1 MMAKR
6 SRRRASEPATL
17 STGVDNS
24 KSDLNALGNTKSMYD
39 CSLQCVYACEYKLHH
54 RQRFRI
60 TYKLNI

>member
-24 KSDLNALGNTKSMYD
+24 KSDLNALGNTKSM
-39 CSLQCVYACEYKLHH
+39 S
-54 RQRFRI
+54 
-60 TYKLNI
+60 N